1 MQILREVTQKEL
13 IAALEAVRAARDA
26 ALVTIAAHAEAPQ
39 VKEKVRTK
47 FSMSQMLQ
55 CHGFPETSQTPV
67 LTSSKRKRSDERD
80 EDDSVGNESQSQ
92 SECKSESASE
102 SELKKCTKDKHR
114 SVQDVG
120 VGASDDGVADVMMA
134 EGIPIRQPT
143 TLVPDHSGI
152 DVPSPKRARRLG
164 TVVVQTATAVTVGA
178 VATWSAL
185 AFS

>member
-1 MQILREVTQKEL
+1 MQTLRETTQKEM
-13 IAALEAVRAARDA
+13 ASALEAVRAARDA
-26 ALVTIAAHAEAPQ
+26 ALITIAAHAEAPQ
-39 VKEKVRTK
+39 VKEKVRTIL
-47 FSMSQMLQ
+47 FLSHMLQ
-55 CHGFPETSQTPV
+55 YHGFPKTSQTPV
-67 LTSSKRKRSDERD
+67 LTSSKRKRYDEQD
-80 EDDSVGNESQSQ
+80 EDDSVGNESQS
-92 SECKSESASE
+92 ECKNEI
-102 SELKKCTKDKHR
+102 ELKNCAKDNGR

-134 EGIPIRQPT
+134 EGIPTRQPT
-143 TLVPDHSGI
+143 TLVSNHSGI

>member
-39 VKEKVRTK
+39 VKEK
-47 FSMSQMLQ
+47 
-55 CHGFPETSQTPV
+55 TPV

-80 EDDSVGNESQSQ
+80 EDDSVGNESQS
-92 SECKSESASE
+92 ECKSESASE
-102 SELKKCTKDKHR
+102 SELKKSTKDKHR